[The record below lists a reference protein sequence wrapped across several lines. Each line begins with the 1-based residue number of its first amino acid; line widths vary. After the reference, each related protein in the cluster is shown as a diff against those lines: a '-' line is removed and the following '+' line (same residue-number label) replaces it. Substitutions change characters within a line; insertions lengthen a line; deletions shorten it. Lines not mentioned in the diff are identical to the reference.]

1 MKTKALFIDAKSQT
15 ISEVKIGRGLQDVYT
30 MIGGECQLVETAF
43 YGKDGDWCVVDEE
56 GLFHSHETG
65 FAVMG
70 DDGEM
75 LNVFVGSGVMMG
87 ADEEG
92 DTVDVKTT
100 VEELSK
106 RIQWVD
112 KSMVNRIK
120 EMTY

>member
-1 MKTKALFIDAKSQT
+1 MKTKALFIDAKEKT
-15 ISEVKIGRGLQDVYT
+15 ITEVKIGNGLKDVYDL
-30 MIGGECQLVETAF
+30 IGGECQLVETAF
-43 YGKDGDWCVVDEE
+43 YGKEGDWCVVDEE

-70 DDGEM
+70 EDGEM

-100 VEELSK
+100 AEELSK

-112 KSMVNRIK
+112 
-120 EMTY
+120 